1 LVEVLPEEEQIH
13 DFEKS
18 KLYLTLPEPTTVF
31 PRSRK
36 LPVERKETKW
46 EKFAKEKGIKKR
58 KTTGMAYDSTLK
70 KQVARWGIKSKQNK
84 LMDVPIMEEKQAGR
98 DPFQDVKTEKKLRV
112 VKNRLKQTKNA

>member
-1 LVEVLPEEEQIH
+1 
-13 DFEKS
+13 
-18 KLYLTLPEPTTVF
+18 
-31 PRSRK
+31 
-36 LPVERKETKW
+36 
-46 EKFAKEKGIKKR
+46 
-58 KTTGMAYDSTLK
+58 MAYDSTLK